1 MKKIFTTLC
10 LASLCLAAGAQD
22 LTVTIDGKPVSNG
35 DVITSSTVEA
45 FEYNGTVMS
54 WELKPEMKLVS
65 EKGTDVTMTV
75 TNLAGGS
82 VKYADSPVD
91 NNPTVSFCGV
101 TIPNGV
107 PGNCVPLAVGESSTQ
122 SQTLAAGVEGTGML
136 YFMSTNFAN
145 PVPEDLKAS
154 AAVKVVYGSETLEF
168 TVNMVYSNDDSGVV
182 GVASE
187 GVDFKVVDGA
197 VVADGDVEVYDLAGR
212 SVKNADLNGVYV
224 VRVAG
229 KTAKVVVK

>member
-45 FEYNGTVMS
+45 VEIGGVVYS

-65 EKGTDVTMTV
+65 EKGTEVTMTV
-75 TNLAGGS
+75 TNHTGGS
-82 VKYADSPVD
+82 VKYSDGS
-91 NNPTVSFCGV
+91 TVSNPEICFCGV
-101 TIPNGV
+101 NIPNGT
-107 PGNCVPLAVGESSTQ
+107 PGNCVNLKLGESSTQ

-145 PVPEDLKAS
+145 PVPVDLNTS

-168 TVNMVYSNDDSGVV
+168 TVNMVYRSDDSGVV

-187 GVDFKVVDGA
+187 GVDFKVVDGV

-212 SVKNADLNGVYV
+212 SVENAGLNGVYV